1 MEPLVDDIRG
11 SSDRPG
17 ASTAARFATLMLL
30 LATVGWALGFT
41 WSKAAQEAINQDLHL
56 PQEAAL
62 GPVLLLGVR
71 YVLAG
76 VMMLAVVGRARRGWS
91 RAGIGRA
98 LALGGLIGAATGVQ
112 HLGLGRTSEAVSA
125 FLTSLTILFVPLLM
139 TVALRRPPAPLF
151 WGAAALATAGIWLM
165 TGATPT
171 GFGLGEALGL
181 LCAVLFSIHLITLN
195 ALVPRDD
202 PWRMAS
208 GQFLVAG
215 SIMLLL
221 CLSGDHGRRAM
232 APHVLW
238 ALLQNREIWLNLVLS
253 MIFPTF
259 LSFIL
264 MTIYA
269 PRLDPMRVAL
279 IYLMEPIFAAAYA
292 YVARGRSPGW
302 LGLAGGA
309 LILSANLLVELLNAR
324 RAAVQPSDRA
334 EAEPEG
340 QRS

>member
-1 MEPLVDDIRG
+1 
-11 SSDRPG
+11 
-17 ASTAARFATLMLL
+17 MLL

-41 WSKAAQEAINQDLHL
+41 WAKSAQETVNQELHL
-56 PQEAAL
+56 PPEAAL
-62 GPVLLLGVR
+62 GPVFILGVR

-76 VMMLAVVGRARRGWS
+76 VLMLAVVARARRGWS

-98 LALGGLIGAATGVQ
+98 ISLGGLLGAATGAQ

-125 FLTSLTILFVPLLM
+125 FLTSLTVLLVPLLM
-139 TVALRRPPAPLF
+139 TVALRRPPAPSF
-151 WGAAALATAGIWLM
+151 WIAAALATAGIWLM
-165 TGATPT
+165 IGATPT

-181 LCAVLFSIHLITLN
+181 TCALLFSIHLITLN

-208 GQFLVAG
+208 GQFLVSG
-215 SIMLLL
+215 SIMLLI
-221 CLSGDHGRRAM
+221 CLLDDRGRHAM
-232 APHVLW
+232 MPQVLW
-238 ALLQNREIWLNLVLS
+238 DLLQHREIWLNLLLS

-264 MTIYA
+264 MTLYA

-279 IYLMEPIFAAAYA
+279 IYLMEPLFAAAYA

-302 LGLAGGA
+302 LGLTGAA
-309 LILSANLLVELLNAR
+309 LILAANLLVELLNAR
-324 RAAVQPSDRA
+324 RIAERSRDRA
-334 EAEPEG
+334 EAEP
-340 QRS
+340 S